1 MTDQT
6 NSTTAASPQAGSP
19 APDGAA
25 PDGAATVV
33 VRGEELQR
41 FTAQALMAVGMRE
54 DDAQEMAGQI
64 VGSELAGHE
73 SHGMR
78 RLPEY
83 IRQAQSGGTD
93 PAAVPVVDLDRG
105 ALARIDGQRGFGH
118 LVVRQ
123 ATQDRKSVV

>member
-1 MTDQT
+1 MTDET
-6 NSTTAASPQAGSP
+6 NSTTAGS
-19 APDGAA
+19 AQVGSTAT
-25 PDGAATVV
+25 DGAATVL

-54 DDAQEMAGQI
+54 DDAHEMAGQI

-83 IRQAQSGGTD
+83 IRQ
-93 PAAVPVVDLDRG
+93 
-105 ALARIDGQRGFGH
+105 
-118 LVVRQ
+118 
-123 ATQDRKSVV
+123 